1 MSAAAPATTAK
12 RPRTAIAAVPKSTQA
27 TDGARAVSA
36 HDVLSAA
43 GAGIAA
49 HEAGRDLQSERSMRA
64 ALTAFNAIEGTH
76 LSERQGWQLQALLKM
91 THAAAADRNG
101 TFDPK
106 DATSAAAYAALG
118 GEAAAAAAGV
128 TVQP

>member
-1 MSAAAPATTAK
+1 MSAATAPTTHK
-12 RPRTAIAAVPKSTQA
+12 RPRTAIAAVPTATQA
-27 TDGARAVSA
+27 TDNARAVTA
-36 HDVLSAA
+36 HDVLGAA
-43 GAGIAA
+43 GAGITA

-64 ALTAFNAIEGTH
+64 ALTAFNAIEGTN

-101 TFDPK
+101 IFDPK
-106 DATSAAAYAALG
+106 DATSAAAFAALS
-118 GEAAAAAAGV
+118 GEAAAGAAGV